1 MKKYITYFLMA
12 AALIGGATA
21 CNEDDLTKES
31 SFDNMTPYRT
41 AFDEWLLDN
50 YVTPYN
56 IDFKYKSNTRN
67 RIPTITWHRPNCP
80 NQ

>member
-31 SFDNMTPYRT
+31 SFDNMTPLRKMSLPQNLS
-41 AFDEWLLDN
+41 LL
-50 YVTPYN
+50 
-56 IDFKYKSNTRN
+56 
-67 RIPTITWHRPNCP
+67 
-80 NQ
+80 

>member
-56 IDFKYKSNTRN
+56 IDFNTRN

>member
-21 CNEDDLTKES
+21 CNEDDLKKES

-41 AFDEWLLDN
+41 AFD
-50 YVTPYN
+50 
-56 IDFKYKSNTRN
+56 
-67 RIPTITWHRPNCP
+67 
-80 NQ
+80 

>member
-31 SFDNMTPYRT
+31 MIRSRCMSMRMR
-41 AFDEWLLDN
+41 AVL
-50 YVTPYN
+50 
-56 IDFKYKSNTRN
+56 
-67 RIPTITWHRPNCP
+67 
-80 NQ
+80 

>member
-31 SFDNMTPYRT
+31 SLRQHDSIPYGIR
-41 AFDEWLLDN
+41 
-50 YVTPYN
+50 
-56 IDFKYKSNTRN
+56 
-67 RIPTITWHRPNCP
+67 
-80 NQ
+80 